1 MKIKQ
6 VRELS
11 SEELIQKVKSIK
23 KELFDLNYQRRL
35 GGVEK
40 PANFRALKR
49 DIARILTILK
59 EREIENG

>member
-6 VRELS
+6 LRELS
-11 SEELIQKVKSIK
+11 SDELAQKERSIK
-23 KELFDLNYQRRL
+23 KELFDLNFQRRL

-40 PANFRALKR
+40 PANFRMLKR

-59 EREIENG
+59 EREQKNG